1 MVIIFLL
8 SFVRTVALA
17 AQSVHVQRVMRQVK
31 TTQLCI
37 LDSLLQFL
45 ILELDNLTALRT
57 DLVVMRITV
66 IAFFVLGRVPELMFD
81 NQTGIDKYCKVSR
94 G

>member
-66 IAFFVLGRVPELMFD
+66 IAFFRIG
-81 NQTGIDKYCKVSR
+81 KSSR
-94 G
+94 TDV